1 MSRKIQFLLLFV
13 LSLFVISFSY
23 ANDVEVCVKEG
34 KCYKTKTKSYANVNF
49 LKYNL
54 VNDTFIMKK
63 DHATMNVK
71 ISNLTLNDVKS
82 KDLKEKNKALKERR
96 NITNLLNQAKRIDL
110 KKCIFTGHYSCEI
123 YLDRENM
130 VYMQDQIID

>member
-1 MSRKIQFLLLFV
+1 MTTKIQIFLLFI
-13 LSLFVISFSY
+13 LSLLFMNYSY
-23 ANDVEVCVKEG
+23 AKDVEVCDKNG
-34 KCYKTKTKSYANVNF
+34 KCYKTKAQTYANVKF
-49 LKYNL
+49 IKYNIT
-54 VNDTFIMKK
+54 NDTFIMQK